1 MKAMILSLGLH
12 GTVIFLVFA
21 LSSSLAQQDKPIV
34 IDFNFVEPSDPPTP
48 PTASP
53 QKEANSPVIAKAI
66 PFPYPPKQRSA
77 PPKAASKPEN
87 MPPVI
92 PNPGESVPAPS
103 EQSSSATATTMNGGS
118 GTTGANQ
125 TGGNSGTGNSDEK
138 LSSKY
143 RAEHFAFIKHIIEQN
158 ISYPQRAQRMGWTG
172 RVVVSFDVAKNGHV
186 VAIRIVK
193 STGYALLDSNLIE
206 TIRKVEP
213 FPRPPISVTLII
225 PFNYEI
231 R

>member
-1 MKAMILSLGLH
+1 
-12 GTVIFLVFA
+12 
-21 LSSSLAQQDKPIV
+21 
-34 IDFNFVEPSDPPTP
+34 
-48 PTASP
+48 
-53 QKEANSPVIAKAI
+53 
-66 PFPYPPKQRSA
+66 
-77 PPKAASKPEN
+77 
-87 MPPVI
+87 
-92 PNPGESVPAPS
+92 
-103 EQSSSATATTMNGGS
+103 
-118 GTTGANQ
+118 
-125 TGGNSGTGNSDEK
+125 
-138 LSSKY
+138 
-143 RAEHFAFIKHIIEQN
+143 
-158 ISYPQRAQRMGWTG
+158 MGWTG